1 MRNSYDKIQDNKL
14 VFSNHQITH
23 EFLFFC
29 IIILIRYSWITNS
42 NCKLNIQKL
51 MIQIFLNLFIHSRF
65 QCQLDN
71 EMEQHSA
78 YTKSLIYS
86 LVFYKDDYVIE
97 RSLLQSNYKIQTCIF
112 LIGACKIA
120 KKPFTLR
127 YLDYYLLHLIRGFS

>member
-42 NCKLNIQKL
+42 ICKLNIQKL

-65 QCQLDN
+65 ECQLDD
-71 EMEQHSA
+71 EMEQHDIIEPW
-78 YTKSLIYS
+78 LRFS
-86 LVFYKDDYVIE
+86 LVFYKDYYVIE
-97 RSLLQSNYKIQTCIF
+97 RSLLQSNYRIQTCIF

-120 KKPFTLR
+120 KKPFTIS
-127 YLDYYLLHLIRGFS
+127 YLDYYLFHLIRGFS

>member
-14 VFSNHQITH
+14 VFSNQQITH

-65 QCQLDN
+65 ECQLDD
-71 EMEQHSA
+71 EMEQHDIIEPWLRFSA

-120 KKPFTLR
+120 KNLLR
-127 YLDYYLLHLIRGFS
+127 